1 MKYTRRKIKK
11 SVWIAVAV
19 IAAAVCVGFIWLNS
33 NNKNTNTNP
42 SASASSSASSS
53 ATSSSS
59 SSAQSGQLSDA
70 AVTLSSYDAYKLD
83 DLDFSFII
91 AKVHVKAS
99 KTLTISLDHFTTS
112 EGIKLSEV
120 SSYKDQLT
128 AKSYSLDSFNI
139 ASSLSGTSDEYDAVL
154 FIPVKDKQTDA
165 VTVSCDFNAKNEMK
179 FSLADANTS
188 GAQLKKESP
197 AAEQTFSVTAENAI
211 EIDPEDMLEANDA
224 SYFLPSTA
232 RVFAIH
238 VNITAKSGQSVTV
251 SSASIAT
258 DSYGTLKTERAEVHT
273 SRYASLLDQ
282 TITDTGDGYIFLVL
296 IDSGH
301 TIGTFTGTMNL
312 QMADE
317 SQNTAVDVTI
327 G

>member
-1 MKYTRRKIKK
+1 LKYTRRKIKK
-11 SVWIAVAV
+11 SVWIAVTV
-19 IAAAVCVGFIWLNS
+19 IAAAICVGFIWLNS
-33 NNKNTNTNP
+33 RNNINTN
-42 SASASSSASSS
+42 ASASSSASSAS
-53 ATSSSS
+53 TSSSS

-91 AKVHVKAS
+91 AKVHVRAS

-112 EGIKLSEV
+112 EGIKLNEV

-139 ASSLSGTSDEYDAVL
+139 ASSLSGTTDEYDAVL
-154 FIPVKDKQTDA
+154 LIPVKDKQTDA
-165 VTVSCDFNAKNEMK
+165 VTVACDFNAKNEMK

-188 GAQLKKESP
+188 GTQLKKETP
-197 AAEQTFSVTAENAI
+197 AEQTFSVTAENAI

-273 SRYASLLDQ
+273 SRYASLLGQ

>member
-11 SVWIAVAV
+11 SVWIAVTV
-19 IAAAVCVGFIWLNS
+19 IAAAICVGFIWLNS
-33 NNKNTNTNP
+33 RNNINTN
-42 SASASSSASSS
+42 ASASSSASSAS
-53 ATSSSS
+53 TSSSS

-91 AKVHVKAS
+91 AKVHVRAS

-112 EGIKLSEV
+112 EGIKLNEV

-139 ASSLSGTSDEYDAVL
+139 ASSLSGTTDEYDAVL
-154 FIPVKDKQTDA
+154 LIPVKDKQTDA
-165 VTVSCDFNAKNEMK
+165 VTVACDFNAKNEMK

-188 GAQLKKESP
+188 GTQLKKETP
-197 AAEQTFSVTAENAI
+197 AEQTFSVTAENAI

-273 SRYASLLDQ
+273 SRYASLLGQ

>member
-19 IAAAVCVGFIWLNS
+19 IAAAICVCFIWLNS
-33 NNKNTNTNP
+33 RNNTNTN
-42 SASASSSASSS
+42 ASASSSASSAS
-53 ATSSSS
+53 TSSSS

-91 AKVHVKAS
+91 AKVHVRAS

-112 EGIKLSEV
+112 EGIKLNEV

-139 ASSLSGTSDEYDAVL
+139 ASSLSGTTDEYDAVL
-154 FIPVKDKQTDA
+154 LIPVKDKQTDA
-165 VTVSCDFNAKNEMK
+165 VTVACDFNAKNEMK

-188 GAQLKKESP
+188 GTQLKKETP
-197 AAEQTFSVTAENAI
+197 AEQTFSVTAENAI

-317 SQNTAVDVTI
+317 SQNTAVEVTI